1 MSLNTEQHAAV
12 AAMNQFLVDGESFFL
27 LSGAAG
33 TGKTYCLRQ
42 LIEDVRG
49 KLVFTAPTNK
59 ATKVLRD
66 TLTTPEYKPEC
77 RTIYSL
83 LGLRMEANGEVKELT
98 APEDP
103 LDLTS
108 FVAVIVDEGSMINS
122 QLMKYIE
129 QAAESGVKFI
139 FMGDRAQL
147 PPVGERESPIWGL
160 ANGTTLTTVMRHDNQ
175 ILTLATRIRTSIQ
188 HPIPTIKFINDHAN
202 GEGVWELDEE
212 RFAQRI
218 YNCAIAGRFNSGLDA
233 KAIAWRNV
241 TVDKWNQLI
250 RSAIFENAAEQ
261 YWLPTDRLI
270 LLEPAKIGKDIVGT
284 TDDEGR
290 VESVAV
296 RRHPVYEQFKCFY
309 VRLTWDDNRTGELWL
324 PHPEDRVAWLREKE
338 DRAVQAR
345 ENRRYWPKFW
355 SFVEAFHQARH
366 GYAIT
371 AHRSQGSTYNA
382 AFVNWRDVLLN
393 RDRFEG
399 FRCLYVGCTRPK
411 RELYLG

>member
-1 MSLNTEQHAAV
+1 MLNDEQVLAV
-12 AAMNQFLVDGESFFL
+12 ELMIDFLDDDEEFFL

-42 LIEDVRG
+42 LIADVKG

-108 FVAVIVDEGSMINS
+108 FTAVVVDEGSMINS
-122 QLMKYIE
+122 QLMEYIE
-129 QAAESGVKFI
+129 LAAARRVKFI

-147 PPVGERESPIWGL
+147 PPVGEKESPIWRIE
-160 ANGTTLTTVMRHDNQ
+160 NGAELEKVMRHDNQ
-175 ILTLATRIRTSIQ
+175 ILKLATRIRSVLY
-188 HPIPTIKFINDHAN
+188 HPAPQIKFANDNAG

-212 RFAQRI
+212 RFAKRV
-218 YNCAIAGRFNSGLDA
+218 YDLAVAGRFCSGADA

-241 TVDKWNQLI
+241 TVDKWNALI
-250 RSAIFENAAEQ
+250 RSAIFENAHEQ
-261 YWLPTDRLI
+261 HWLPSDRLI
-270 LLEPAKIGKDIVGT
+270 LLEPAKLGKDILGT

-290 VESVAV
+290 VEAVTV
-296 RRHPVYEQFKCFY
+296 RRHPIYEQFKCFF

-324 PHPEDRVAWLREKE
+324 LHPEDRVAWLREKE
-338 DRAVQAR
+338 SRAVEAR

-355 SFVEAFHQARH
+355 RFIEAFHQARH

-371 AHRSQGSTYNA
+371 AHRSQGSTYTA
-382 AFVNWRDVLLN
+382 ACVNWRDVLLN

-411 RELYLG
+411 KELYLG

>member
-1 MSLNTEQHAAV
+1 MLNDEQFAAV
-12 AAMNQFLVDGESFFL
+12 AAMSQFLLDDEEFFV

-42 LIEDVRG
+42 LIEDVKG

-108 FVAVIVDEGSMINS
+108 FTAVIVDEGSMINS
-122 QLMKYIE
+122 QLMEYIE
-129 QAAESGVKFI
+129 LAAGQGVKFI

-147 PPVGERESPIWGL
+147 PPVGERESPIWKL
-160 ANGTTLTTVMRHDNQ
+160 DNGATLRKVMRHDNQ
-175 ILTLATRIRTSIQ
+175 ILALATRIRENLY
-188 HPIPTIKFINDHAN
+188 HPAPSIKFKNDNAG
-202 GEGVWELDEE
+202 GEGVWELTEHG
-212 RFAQRI
+212 FAKRI
-218 YNCAIAGRFNSGLDA
+218 YNLAVAGRFCSGQDA

-241 TVDKWNQLI
+241 TVDKWNTLI

-261 YWLPTDRLI
+261 HWLPSDRLI
-270 LLEPAKIGKDIVGT
+270 LLEPAKLGKDILGT

-290 VESVAV
+290 VESVQI
-296 RRHPVYEQFKCFY
+296 RRHPIYEQFKCFL
-309 VRLTWDDNRTGELWL
+309 VQLTWDDNRTGELWL
-324 PHPEDRVAWLREKE
+324 LHPEDRIAWLREKAS
-338 DRAVQAR
+338 RAGEAR
-345 ENRRYWPKFW
+345 RNRYYWPKFW
-355 SFVEAFHQARH
+355 AFVEAFHQARH

-371 AHRSQGSTYNA
+371 AHRSQGSTYVA
-382 AFVNWRDVLLN
+382 ACVNWRDVLLN
-393 RDRFEG
+393 WDRFEG